1 MAGFADCLYIT
12 GFGAGCFLVFNLCAV
27 TGCRNNLGIGQRIS
41 LRAGAMR
48 ALAGIGFYA
57 VGGAGCSCG
66 NLSLVPIVCAA
77 GCSVSV
83 IINAANRALSD
94 FNLRK
99 NVSLLLLG
107 FPCSPAVGSKV
118 FQINDIFVITT

>member
-1 MAGFADCLYIT
+1 MADFADCLYIT

-27 TGCRNNLGIGQRIS
+27 SGCRNDLGIGQRIS

-48 ALAGIGFYA
+48 ALAGIGSFA
-57 VGGAGCSCG
+57 LSGAGCRSG
-66 NLSLVPIVCAA
+66 YLSLVPIVRTA

-99 NVSLLLLG
+99 KVSLLLLG
-107 FPCSPAVGSKV
+107 FPFAPGVGSKV

>member
-27 TGCRNNLGIGQRIS
+27 TGCRNNLGIGQRTS
-41 LRAGAMR
+41 LRAGTMR
-48 ALAGIGFYA
+48 ALAGIGPYA
-57 VGGAGCSCG
+57 LGGAGCRSG
-66 NLSLVPIVCAA
+66 YLSLVPIVRAA
-77 GCSVSV
+77 GCGVSV

-107 FPCSPAVGSKV
+107 FPFAPAVGGKGA
-118 FQINDIFVITT
+118 